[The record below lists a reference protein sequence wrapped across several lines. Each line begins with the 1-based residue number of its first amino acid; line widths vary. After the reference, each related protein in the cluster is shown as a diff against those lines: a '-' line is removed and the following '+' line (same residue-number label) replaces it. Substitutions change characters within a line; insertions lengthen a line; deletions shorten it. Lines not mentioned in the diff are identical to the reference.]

1 LLFHCKSQM
10 YWAGMYAG
18 SPRWQAGDWPSE
30 PWYDLVETVELSLR
44 ISSHE
49 NTTEIEDIAPYTSTF
64 LTNGTPYPK

>member
-1 LLFHCKSQM
+1 M
-10 YWAGMYAG
+10 YWARMYAD

-30 PWYDLVETVELSLR
+30 IWYSLAEKVELSLR

-64 LTNGTPYPK
+64 LTNATLHPK